1 MASYTQQSKLS
12 SNNNFESTTFFFI
25 DLIDLTTFKNEVA
38 NIEKAGITITNIS
51 ISHRGGTNRHDCVVV
66 CAGKI
71 LQS

>member
-25 DLIDLTTFKNEVA
+25 DLIDLTTFKNECA
-38 NIEKAGITITNIS
+38 NIENAGITITNIA
-51 ISHRGGTNRHDCVVV
+51 IAHKGNTNRHDCIVV